1 MLCEI
6 TPEPK
11 SLGEF
16 LIVLGFL
23 ASVAVNVATLLG
35 QRTKQK
41 REVSFAEQF
50 VSQAEM
56 DAVTARVSRAEEQI
70 EAIRD
75 KMERDKMELLKAGEE
90 RANKIHTRIDAG
102 IQKIDNLMGAFSQ
115 MRRDQLDGSSH
126 REGI

>member
-56 DAVTARVSRAEEQI
+56 DAVTARVDRVERQI
-70 EAIRD
+70 EAMRD
-75 KMERDKMELLKAGEE
+75 ELKADKMELLKAGEE
-90 RANKIHTRIDAG
+90 RAAKIHERINTAITKVDS
-102 IQKIDNLMGAFSQ
+102 LSGAFSQ
-115 MRRDQLDGSSH
+115 MRRDHFDTSH

>member
-23 ASVAVNVATLLG
+23 ASVAVNVVTLMG

-41 REVSFAEQF
+41 REVTFAEQF
-50 VSQAEM
+50 VSQEQM
-56 DAVTARVSRAEEQI
+56 DAIARRVDMVERQI
-70 EAIRD
+70 EAMRSELKDD
-75 KMERDKMELLKAGEE
+75 KTEILKAGED
-90 RANKIHTRIDAG
+90 RAEKLHNRINDVLQAV
-102 IQKIDNLMGAFSQ
+102 SQ
-115 MRRDQLDGSSH
+115 MRGELHARRMD
-126 REGI
+126 I